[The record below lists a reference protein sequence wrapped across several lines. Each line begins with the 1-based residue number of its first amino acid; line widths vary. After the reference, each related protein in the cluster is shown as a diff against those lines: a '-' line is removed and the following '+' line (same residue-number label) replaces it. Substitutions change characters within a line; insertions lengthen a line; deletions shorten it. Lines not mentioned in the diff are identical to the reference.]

1 MKKQLLVLLFILAGT
16 CFAHFPVSVTTED
29 GNGAISAS
37 WTPIQLGIF
46 PHEHLQIFREN
57 TNVYGFSMGLLALNQ
72 ESSVFSF
79 APMNGIKKNYFLQT
93 GLLTGNSCNYGIS
106 LAAINMVGRNY
117 GLQLGV
123 FNIES
128 NFGDRYSKDSE
139 VPGISIGLFNISGS
153 IQIGLLNYNP
163 QGFIPYFPLFNFP
176 VKK

>member
-1 MKKQLLVLLFILAGT
+1 
-16 CFAHFPVSVTTED
+16 
-29 GNGAISAS
+29 
-37 WTPIQLGIF
+37 
-46 PHEHLQIFREN
+46 
-57 TNVYGFSMGLLALNQ
+57 MGLLALNQ

-106 LAAINMVGRNY
+106 VAAINMVGRNY

-128 NFGDRYSKDSE
+128 NFGDRLSEDSE

-163 QGFIPYFPLFNFP
+163 QGFLPYFPLFNFP
-176 VKK
+176 VK

>member
-1 MKKQLLVLLFILAGT
+1 MKKHLLVLLFILAGT
-16 CFAHFPVSVTTED
+16 CFAHFPFYVNTED

-46 PHEHLQIFREN
+46 PHEYLQIFRVN

-93 GLLTGNSCNYGIS
+93 GLLTGNYRNYGIS

-128 NFGDRYSKDSE
+128 NFGDRYSINSE
-139 VPGISIGLFNISGS
+139 VPGISIGLFNLSGS

-163 QGFIPYFPLFNFP
+163 KGFIPCFPILNFP
-176 VKK
+176 VK